1 MIINQFRF
9 FAMCFFYL
17 LNILQWT
24 ELLVVWRWNEREA
37 TDLSWTIKIITSSLS
52 SVDTSQQSQGH
63 GHILNAGG
71 NHACLRFKHVLDIYW
86 IYIEYRLRSMRTY
99 LQSSH
104 VYLFSFK
111 NLGFAK
117 KREFLLIAA
126 FWLVFDA
133 VHCIDREREKRKAIK
148 YNTAIQQIQVHS
160 LLNEN
165 TKK

>member
-1 MIINQFRF
+1 MPYFVLIKEFSVIINQFRF

-71 NHACLRFKHVLDIYW
+71 NHACLRFKHILDIYW
-86 IYIEYRLRSMRTY
+86 IYIEYRLRSM
-99 LQSSH
+99 QSSH

-117 KREFLLIAA
+117 KGNFCWLPHFDWFLMQ
-126 FWLVFDA
+126 
-133 VHCIDREREKRKAIK
+133 C
-148 YNTAIQQIQVHS
+148 TA
-160 LLNEN
+160 
-165 TKK
+165 